1 VELKRRAIEKQLE
14 TFIGLRRPLG
24 ERSRKGLRFWSEIKM
39 YKRELLGELL
49 ANPKKIRFARVC
61 KIAEGFGFQ
70 TRRSSG
76 SHRIYYKE
84 NVIEILN
91 FQNDGGWAK
100 PYQVRQFTKVIEK
113 YDLHE
118 V

>member
-1 VELKRRAIEKQLE
+1 MGFAAS
-14 TFIGLRRPLG
+14 PS
-24 ERSRKGLRFWSEIKM
+24 ERLLKGLRFWSEIEM

-49 ANPKKIRFARVC
+49 ANPKKIRFARIC
-61 KIAEGFGFQ
+61 NIAEGFGFQ

-113 YDLHE
+113 YNLHE

>member
-1 VELKRRAIEKQLE
+1 MKTKR
-14 TFIGLRRPLG
+14 IGWRL
-24 ERSRKGLRFWSEIKM
+24 WSEIEM

-61 KIAEGFGFQ
+61 NIAEVFGFQ

-76 SHRIYYKE
+76 SHRIYYRKG
-84 NVIEILN
+84 VLEILN

-113 YDLHE
+113 YDLYE